1 MREPSLQRTTVL
13 SLALHVSFFII
24 SFILLRQSNQFIMP
38 SSYTV
43 SLISPEVLKSIE
55 RKEVLKS
62 VTETLKETSL
72 VEDISKR
79 DMEKREEMK
88 ERVEEK
94 ISAIEAKKR
103 IERIVRLRSIIS
115 LKASDKDRNDIPK
128 TTSNYLGEG
137 SVFDS
142 YYAKIRKQIWKQ
154 WIFPD
159 TGQENLEAII
169 SIKIRKDGAIITQKI
184 EKSSGNSLFDRSVIK
199 ALSKASPLLPPPYEM
214 EIGVRFY
221 L

>member
-1 MREPSLQRTTVL
+1 MREPSLRRTTAL
-13 SLALHVSFFII
+13 SLALHISVFII
-24 SFILLRQSNQFIMP
+24 AFIILKQSNQFIMP

-43 SLISPEVLKSIE
+43 NLISPEIFKSIE
-55 RKEVLKS
+55 RKEVLTS
-62 VTETLKETSL
+62 ATETLKETSL
-72 VEDISKR
+72 AEDLTRRGMK
-79 DMEKREEMK
+79 KREEMK

-103 IERIVRLRSIIS
+103 VERIVRLRSIIS
-115 LKASDKDRNDIPK
+115 LKASDNDRNDIPK
-128 TTSNYLGEG
+128 TTYDYIGEG
-137 SVFDS
+137 SLFDR
-142 YYAKIRKQIWKQ
+142 YYAKIRKQIWEQ

-169 SIKIRKDGAIITQKI
+169 SIKIQRDGTIITQKI

-199 ALSKASPLLPPPYEM
+199 ALSKASPLPPPPYEM
-214 EIGVRFY
+214 EIGVRFF